1 MRTTIRMDDDLL
13 RQAKEHA
20 ARTGTTLT
28 RVIEDAVRQLL
39 ARRRVNQVREPVR
52 LPTYCGEGLQ
62 PGVDLDD
69 TAALVELMD
78 ERDAS
83 D

>member
-13 RQAKEHA
+13 RRAKEHA

-52 LPTYCGEGLQ
+52 LPTFCGEGLQ
-62 PGVDLDD
+62 PGIDLDD

>member
-1 MRTTIRMDDDLL
+1 MRTTIRMDDELL
-13 RQAKEHA
+13 RRAKERA

-28 RVIEDAVRQLL
+28 RLIEDAVRQLL
-39 ARRRVNQVREPVR
+39 SRRRVSQVREPVC
-52 LPTYCGEGLQ
+52 LPTFSGEGLQ

-83 D
+83 G

>member
-39 ARRRVNQVREPVR
+39 ARRRMNQVREPVR
-52 LPTYCGEGLQ
+52 LPTFCGEGLQ

>member
-13 RQAKEHA
+13 RRAKEHA

-28 RVIEDAVRQLL
+28 RVIEDAVRRLL

-52 LPTYCGEGLQ
+52 LPTFCGEGLQ
-62 PGVDLDD
+62 PGIDLDD

-83 D
+83 G

>member
-28 RVIEDAVRQLL
+28 RVIEDAVRQML

-52 LPTYCGEGLQ
+52 LPTFCGEGLQ